1 VHVATGACGSTT
13 TRADGDAIVIA
24 STRGSDPDPTTRR
37 RCEDQVAAT
46 SEGARAQH
54 GGGGSRNPAQRGPRS
69 GSATHGTRLSDCS
82 TIRRRDRSRRR
93 PRRGAR
99 SGQTRALRRVILL
112 DTNVISAL
120 MRRAPNPDSVVVRW
134 LDRQP
139 AESIW
144 TTSITVFE
152 VKTGLHLL
160 PPGQR
165 REDLERAFDALLTD
179 DLNGRIQSFDTA
191 AASAAGEIA
200 AKRRSTGRTLE
211 IRDVQIAGIAVARR
225 AQLAT
230 RNTRHFTDLGV
241 VLIDPWS
248 A

>member
-1 VHVATGACGSTT
+1 
-13 TRADGDAIVIA
+13 
-24 STRGSDPDPTTRR
+24 
-37 RCEDQVAAT
+37 
-46 SEGARAQH
+46 
-54 GGGGSRNPAQRGPRS
+54 
-69 GSATHGTRLSDCS
+69 
-82 TIRRRDRSRRR
+82 
-93 PRRGAR
+93 
-99 SGQTRALRRVILL
+99 VILL

-120 MRRAPNPDSVVVRW
+120 MRREPNPDAVVVRW

-152 VKTGLHLL
+152 VKTGLHVL
-160 PPGQR
+160 PPGR
-165 REDLERAFDALLTD
+165 RRQDLERAFDALLTD
-179 DLNGRIQSFDTA
+179 DLDGRIQSFDTTA
-191 AASAAGEIA
+191 ATATGVIA
-200 AKRRSTGRTLE
+200 AERQETGRTLE